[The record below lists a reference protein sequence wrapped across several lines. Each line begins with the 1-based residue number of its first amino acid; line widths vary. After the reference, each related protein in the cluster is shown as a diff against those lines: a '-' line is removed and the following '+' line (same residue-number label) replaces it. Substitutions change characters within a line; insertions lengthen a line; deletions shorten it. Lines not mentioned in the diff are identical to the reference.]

1 MREEGTF
8 WGGVGERDPQGEI
21 YYFAGAER
29 IRENFIY
36 LFFDGMNAAGEE
48 TTMRALVPGGL

>member
-1 MREEGTF
+1 M
-8 WGGVGERDPQGEI
+8 GERDPQGEI

>member
-29 IRENFIY
+29 IGENF
-36 LFFDGMNAAGEE
+36 FFDGMNAAGEE
-48 TTMRALVPGGL
+48 TTMRVLVPEGL